1 MWIKKLLCILFL
13 TSAVAYGVD
22 FKAVDGKV
30 SQYPHFK
37 SLEHLSIRIMND
49 FQTDEERVRA
59 GFIWIIYNMEYG
71 RSYDQ
76 IFQADQRYPYYSEFG
91 KQYQMRK
98 LEIKKIEQS
107 FRERIGVCLDYSLI
121 LKELCS
127 LFKIPSEIV
136 IGVAKT
142 DIRDLNGDQ
151 LLKNH
156 TWNAIQINGE
166 WKLADPTW
174 AAGQIN
180 RRLIRFFGG
189 NVDHFFFTEPGDF
202 IKSHYPANPA
212 WQLLEEPIDAE
223 AFAKAPR
230 YFPEYFKK
238 DVQLSPKTSGI
249 ISLSNYNEYLLIF
262 DKLPDVEELHYTT
275 SESRNLKK
283 MGLVRSKNQP
293 YVSKIKLR
301 KKLKNNFTFLTVFMD
316 YKPILKFKVEQKN
329 N

>member
-1 MWIKKLLCILFL
+1 MLSILFF
-13 TSAVAYGVD
+13 TSAVAYGMD
-22 FKAVDGKV
+22 FKDVDEKV

-98 LEIKKIEQS
+98 LELKKIEQS

-156 TWNAIQINGE
+156 TWNAIQIDGE

-180 RRLIRFFGG
+180 RRLVRFFGG
-189 NVDHFFFTEPGDF
+189 NVDHFFFTEPSDF

-212 WQLLEEPIDAE
+212 WQLLEEPLDAE
-223 AFAKAPR
+223 SFAKAPR
-230 YFPEYFKK
+230 YFPEYFEK
-238 DVQLSPKTSGI
+238 DVQLSPKTNGI
-249 ISLSNYNEYLLIF
+249 ISLSKYNEYLIIF
-262 DKLPDVEELHYTT
+262 DKLPDVEELHYAT

-283 MGLVRSKNQP
+283 MGLVKSKNRP